1 MYSRLRPFRVLENV
15 PRSKIVEL
23 LQVQSVQ
30 YCRVSVSFENRSLVN
45 RKIQITRAAKFKFCQ
60 AILDYFNH
68 GKKKE
73 NETPKLK
80 CTVRYVDDR
89 CGSLDRLMRVLYVH
103 GVNANSRPCFTF

>member
-45 RKIQITRAAKFKFCQ
+45 RKIQITRAELRAAKFKFCQ

-80 CTVRYVDDR
+80 FKVYNSTV
-89 CGSLDRLMRVLYVH
+89 C
-103 GVNANSRPCFTF
+103 